1 MTMARTTSGTSLSL
15 RNLRSLKIVVFHPD
29 DADGRELLAQLERIG
44 CRVKAYWPPHERI
57 AEDEP
62 DLVFLAVRPEV
73 IDLEPA
79 WLKRPAHPPVIAV
92 LTYENPTII
101 EAMLRFNVSGV
112 IASPVKSSGLLSSI
126 VLARHLHLAELDRS
140 KYVAKL
146 EQRLQSQRKLDR
158 AKAILMQTRQLTEDQ
173 AYKLLREQAMTKRVT
188 TEDIADAVINA
199 NEILGFDTSLKNKS
213 PHA

>member
-1 MTMARTTSGTSLSL
+1 MTRTTSGTSLSL
-15 RNLRSLKIVVFHPD
+15 RNLRSLKIAVFHPD

-44 CRVKAYWPPHERI
+44 CRVKAYWPPHERML
-57 AEDEP
+57 EDEP

-73 IDLEPA
+73 IGLELT
-79 WLKRPAHPPVIAV
+79 WLKRAWHPPVIAV

-101 EAMLRFNVSGV
+101 EAMLRFNASGV

-126 VLARHLHLAELDRS
+126 VLARHMRQEEMNRS

-146 EQRLQSQRKLDR
+146 EQRLQAQRKLDR
-158 AKAILMQTRQLTEDQ
+158 AKAILMHTRGLSEDQ
-173 AYKLLREQAMTKRVT
+173 AYKMLREQAMTKRVT

-199 NEILGFDTSLKNKS
+199 NEILGLDTRPQTK
-213 PHA
+213 A

>member
-1 MTMARTTSGTSLSL
+1 MARESSGTSISL

-29 DADGRELLAQLERIG
+29 DTDGRELLAQLERIG

-57 AEDEP
+57 EEDEP

-73 IDLEPA
+73 ISMELA
-79 WLKRPAHPPVIAV
+79 WLKPVWRPPVIAV

-126 VLARHLHLAELDRS
+126 VLVRHMHLAQMNRS

-146 EQRLQSQRKLDR
+146 EQKLQSQRKLDR
-158 AKAILMQTRQLTEDQ
+158 AKAILMHTRGMSEDQ

-188 TEDIADAVINA
+188 TEEIADAVINA
-199 NEILGFDTSLKNKS
+199 NEILGFDPKPRIKG
-213 PHA
+213 

>member
-1 MTMARTTSGTSLSL
+1 MARESSGTSLSL

-29 DADGRELLAQLERIG
+29 DTDGRELLAQLERIG

-57 AEDEP
+57 VEDEP

-73 IDLEPA
+73 IGMELA
-79 WLKRPAHPPVIAV
+79 WLKPVWRPPVIAV

-126 VLARHLHLAELDRS
+126 VLARHMHVAEMNRA

-146 EQRLQSQRKLDR
+146 EQKLQSQRKLDR
-158 AKAILMQTRQLTEDQ
+158 AKAILMHTRGMSEDQ

-188 TEDIADAVINA
+188 TEEIADAVINA
-199 NEILGFDTSLKNKS
+199 NEILGFDPKPRSKS
-213 PHA
+213 

>member
-1 MTMARTTSGTSLSL
+1 MAKTTSGTSLSL

-44 CRVKAYWPPHERI
+44 CRLKAYWPPHERMV
-57 AEDEP
+57 EDEP

-73 IDLEPA
+73 IDMDLA
-79 WLKRPAHPPVIAV
+79 WLKRACHPPIIAV

-112 IASPVKSSGLLSSI
+112 VASPVKSSGLLSSI
-126 VLARHLHLAELDRS
+126 VLARHMYLAELDRTR
-140 KYVAKL
+140 YVAKL
-146 EQRLQSQRKLDR
+146 EQRLQAQRKLDR
-158 AKAILMQTRQLTEDQ
+158 AKAILMQTRHLTEDQ

-188 TEDIADAVINA
+188 TEEIADAVINA
-199 NEILGFDTSLKNKS
+199 NEILGLDIKPKVK
-213 PHA
+213 P